1 MRKAF
6 VELHIAIFLAGITGL
21 LGRLITLNEGLLVAY
36 RMALAAAVLWLID
49 GFSGRQ
55 LFPDRKA
62 TWQMLGAGTL
72 IALHWVF
79 FFGSIKYANVSIGL
93 VCFSAVSFFTAFL
106 DPLINRRRLDRTEV
120 FLGLAVML
128 GIYLIFHFETRYATG
143 ILLGIVSSFLCAL
156 FVILSK
162 DILMRHDAHAVTRL
176 EMTGGAAILLALMPA
191 YLHFFPVPSL
201 VPGAYDL
208 LWLSILS
215 ILCTVVAFS
224 LSNRA
229 LQKISPFTVNISYN
243 LEPVYGIL
251 LAFAVY
257 REDRYL
263 GPSFYA
269 GLAIIAATVL
279 IQSWRVWRK
288 GRPFAR

>member
-1 MRKAF
+1 MRKSF
-6 VELHIAIFLAGITGL
+6 FELHIAIFLAGITGL

-36 RMALAAAVLWLID
+36 RMAMAAVVLWLID
-49 GFSGRQ
+49 LFSGRR
-55 LFPDRKA
+55 LLPGKKA
-62 TWQMLGAGTL
+62 AWQMLGAGVL
-72 IALHWVF
+72 IGLHWVF
-79 FFGSIKYANVSIGL
+79 FYGSIKYANVSIGL

-106 DPLINRRRLDRTEV
+106 DPLISRRRLDRMEV
-120 FLGLAVML
+120 ILGMAVMI
-128 GIYLIFHFETRYATG
+128 GIYLIFHFEARYATG
-143 ILLGIVSSFLCAL
+143 ILLGILSSFLCAL

-162 DILMRHDAHAVTRL
+162 DILVRNDPYTVTRL
-176 EMTGGAAILLALMPA
+176 EMTGGAGVLLALMPV
-191 YLHFFPVPSL
+191 YLHFFPSPTLIPNPS
-201 VPGAYDL
+201 DL

-263 GPSFYA
+263 GASFYV

-279 IQSWRVWRK
+279 IQSWRVWRM